1 MLRAHVAR
9 GMSTLAGS
17 GAHLHSVPMD
27 LTLRCPFLF
36 ERVGVCPSG
45 LDGESPSR
53 VGDNDVDEHVLLV
66 PVQVSLPGRAAA
78 ASKGTSEREWTVRTE
93 RSDAT

>member
-27 LTLRCPFLF
+27 LTLGCPFLF

-45 LDGESPSR
+45 LDG
-53 VGDNDVDEHVLLV
+53 DNDEHVLLV

-78 ASKGTSEREWTVRTE
+78 ASKGTPEREWTVRTE